1 VDIVGHR
8 GACGHAPENTLKSF
22 AKGIELGC
30 QRVELDVHVSKD
42 GALVVIHDATV
53 ERTTNGRGA
62 VRDKLLE
69 EIKQL
74 DAGGGQRIPTLL
86 EVMDLC
92 RGKVDLQIELKA
104 IATPALVAEHLK
116 KHWNPSKAIVTS
128 FNLALLDEFGEIIPQ
143 TPTGLLNRDPA
154 VAMIDIALKHRHR
167 WICPRFD
174 VVNRELVDLAHAHNL
189 LVYVYHVNQR
199 EHVEGVFELG
209 ADSIGTDY
217 PEIVVGQLVSKSRQR
232 RTRDE

>member
-1 VDIVGHR
+1 MDIVGHR

-62 VRDKLLE
+62 VRDKLLD

-74 DAGGGQRIPTLL
+74 DAGGGERISTLL
-86 EVMDLC
+86 EVMDFC

-104 IATPALVAEHLK
+104 VATPALVAEHLQ
-116 KHWNPSKAIVTS
+116 KHWNPSKAVVTS
-128 FNLALLDEFGEIIPQ
+128 FNLALLDEFGEIVPQ

-154 VAMIDIALKHRHR
+154 VAMVDIALKHRHR
-167 WICPRFD
+167 WICPRYD
-174 VVNRELVDLAHAHNL
+174 VVTPELVDLGHAHNL
-189 LVYVYHVNQR
+189 LIYVYHVNQR
-199 EHVEGVFELG
+199 EHVGRVIELG
-209 ADSIGTDY
+209 VDAIGTDD
-217 PEIVVGQLVSKSRQR
+217 PQIVAAQLASKSRQR
-232 RTRDE
+232 RAGSE